1 MNENIKIIDGGIC
14 AVSDVK
20 ANGIRED
27 KYGLAII
34 SFPKSDVAG
43 VFTTNKIVAAP
54 VIHTR
59 KVVEN
64 NNKLSAIVAN
74 SGNANCFTGN
84 DGLNDCQS
92 IIESVSSGLNITS
105 DEVAIAST
113 GVIGRKLPMDIINK
127 LIEEN
132 IPKLENSVESST
144 NSAKAIMTTDT
155 FHKEFAVQIELNN
168 GEKVKIGAIC
178 KGVGMIAP
186 NMATLLCFIVTDAKI
201 EDEQILKKSLKIAV
215 DKSLNMLVVDG
226 DESTNDEVLLIATG
240 KVNVLNNNVLDPN
253 FQEGLNFLAIELAKM
268 LARDGEGATKFLE
281 VTVTG
286 ASTEEDAKLV
296 SKSVISSSLV
306 KTAVFGEDPNWG
318 RIVCAMGYSAA
329 DFNPDN
335 ISIAISN
342 EDETVYLVKN
352 SEILGFEGTE
362 NLLKAE
368 KIMKNDEVK
377 IYIDLHLGNETA
389 TAFGCDFSYDYVK
402 INAEYTT

>member
-1 MNENIKIIDGGIC
+1 MNENIEIIAGGIC

-20 ANGIRED
+20 ANGVRSG
-27 KYGLAII
+27 KYGLTII
-34 SFPKSDVAG
+34 SFPKSNVAG

-54 VIHTR
+54 VIHT
-59 KVVEN
+59 KEIIK
-64 NNKLSAIVAN
+64 NNKISAIVAN

-84 DGLNDCQS
+84 NGLNDCQEMIKS
-92 IIESVSSGLNITS
+92 TSFGLNITE
-105 DEVAIAST
+105 DEIAIAST
-113 GVIGRKLPMDIINK
+113 GVIGRKMPMDIINE
-127 LIEEN
+127 LIKEN
-132 IPKLENSVESST
+132 IPKLENSNEASI

-155 FHKEFAVQIELNN
+155 FYKEFAVEIKLNN

-186 NMATLLCFIVTDAKI
+186 NMATLLCFIATDAKI
-201 EDEQILKKSLKIAV
+201 EDEQALKNSLKIAV
-215 DKSLNMLVVDG
+215 NKSLNMLVVDG

-240 KVNVLNNNVLDPN
+240 KVNVLNDNVIDSN
-253 FQEGLNFLAIELAKM
+253 FQEGLNFLAVSLAKM
-268 LARDGEGATKFLE
+268 MATDGEGATKFLE

-318 RIVCAMGYSAA
+318 RIVCAMGYSGA

-335 ISIAISN
+335 VSISISAG
-342 EDETVYLVKN
+342 ETGVYLVKN
-352 SEILGFEGTE
+352 SEILGFQGTE

-368 KIMKNDEVK
+368 EIMKNDEIK
-377 IYIDLHLGNETA
+377 IYIDLHLGNEKA
-389 TAFGCDFSYDYVK
+389 TAFGCDLSYDYVK
-402 INAEYTT
+402 INAEYTS